1 MQRNCRRENT
11 RKEKPMKQKPM
22 KLKEY
27 IDDETR
33 RLAIFAADW
42 DDQFYSFYEVI
53 EKPDTQK

>member
-1 MQRNCRRENT
+1 
-11 RKEKPMKQKPM
+11 MKQKPM